1 MYIRMF
7 HLMVIALL
15 FAGCRTTTNSST
27 RLSAKTVAEP
37 LVGNARVVQPSGG
50 RSTVLTEIAPETWV
64 SMKAGSPSEQMHAHL
79 FARRYEEAEKS
90 AREILSREPRNL
102 EALLVLTNALVA
114 TRQFE
119 LASWYADVLER
130 WWPERSES
138 LNIRALATLG
148 TADNRLARWMRAAEL
163 FRMALVRSPDEV
175 AAALNLG
182 SLHLWMGDD
191 QAALSAFKDA
201 SKRCGG
207 CAVAQ
212 IGTANALA
220 QGAQSLP
227 AKDILERVLSS
238 DGSNLEAM
246 FRLAVL
252 YNIGFGDQK
261 KAEETLVK
269 LMSRTSSTT
278 EEWSRANSYLK
289 TMRMESP
296 PARPAS

>member
-1 MYIRMF
+1 MYFRLF
-7 HLMVIALL
+7 NFLL
-15 FAGCRTTTNSST
+15 IGLLIVGCRTTTSSST
-27 RLSAKTVAEP
+27 RLSAKSVAEP
-37 LVGNARVVQPSGG
+37 LVENARVVQPSGG
-50 RSTVLTEIAPETWV
+50 RSTVVTEIAPETWV
-64 SMKAGSPSEQMHAHL
+64 AMKSGSPSEQMHAHL
-79 FARRYEEAEKS
+79 FGKRYEEAEKS
-90 AREILSREPRNL
+90 AREILLSEPRNL

-191 QAALSAFKDA
+191 QAALAAFKDA
-201 SKRCGG
+201 AKRCGG
-207 CAVAQ
+207 CAAAQ

-220 QGAQSLP
+220 HGTQIIP
-227 AKDILERVLSS
+227 AKEILERVLSS

-252 YNIGFGDQK
+252 YNVGFEDRK
-261 KAEETLVK
+261 NAEETLVK
-269 LMSRTSSTT
+269 LMSKTSSTT

-289 TMRMESP
+289 SIRMESP
-296 PARPAS
+296 PPRPAS